1 MVYRYYTCKCKT
13 ETHKCTRKNVNKN
26 IIESAV
32 VNKCKEILNDD
43 NINIIARQ
51 VYEKCQ
57 QENNS
62 TLLIKE
68 YEQQV
73 KSIEKS
79 IDNLL
84 AAIERGENLDLIND
98 KINKNRDLLETTK
111 IKLAKEKNKIMNID
125 EDQIKFFLTQLKTGD
140 INDIEYQKRLI
151 NTFVY
156 EIHIAEKEVTVIFNV
171 SKQKISLSVPITD
184 KDKHFIS
191 VETSHTNVNSYK
203 TVVVSQEGF
212 EPPTPGLEGLC
223 SIQLS
228 Y

>member
-1 MVYRYYTCKCKT
+1 M
-13 ETHKCTRKNVNKN
+13 
-26 IIESAV
+26 
-32 VNKCKEILNDD
+32 NDD
-43 NINIIARQ
+43 NISIISKQ

-68 YEQQV
+68 YEQQI
-73 KSIEKS
+73 KDTEKS

-84 AAIERGENLDLIND
+84 VAIERGENIDLIND
-98 KINKNRDLLETTK
+98 KITKNRELLETKK
-111 IKLAKEKNKIMNID
+111 ILLSKEKNKMLNID
-125 EDQIKFFLTQLKTGD
+125 EDHIKFFLNQLKTGD
-140 INDIEYQKRLI
+140 VNDIDYRKKLVNI
-151 NTFVY
+151 FVN
-156 EIHIAEKEVTVIFNV
+156 EIHLSEKEVTVIFNV

-184 KDKHFIS
+184 KDKHFES
-191 VETSHTNVNSYK
+191 VETPHTKTGSYK
-203 TVVVSQEGF
+203 TVMVSQKGF